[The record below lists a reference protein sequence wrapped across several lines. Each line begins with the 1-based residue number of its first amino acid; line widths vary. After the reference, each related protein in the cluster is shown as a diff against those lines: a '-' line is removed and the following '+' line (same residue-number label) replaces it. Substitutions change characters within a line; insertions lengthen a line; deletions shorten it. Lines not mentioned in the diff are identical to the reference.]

1 MSLFL
6 YSLVKHRAS
15 NLSEQEGGKCAGAEA
30 SLLGTTCVFSS
41 SLFCCCLVYPSTS
54 SPWAS
59 CSQRSQH
66 LVPLQNCSS
75 DGVVDFSSASPASRQ
90 HCTVNTSLRETT
102 AGESPVS
109 VDGIGHNTH
118 LVLWETEPCPD
129 SPWMRH
135 RHSCARPGQVLELFK
150 PGVVQTRA
158 PGVVQTQQT
167 VARAGHMLQISQ
179 SCFAAETKGC

>member
-1 MSLFL
+1 MYKLIPASPANSALHSSCISSSSTAAHCCAAQLNLHFISLTQVLWAGHDQRCNFPATAADLLLEMSLFL

-15 NLSEQEGGKCAGAEA
+15 NLSEQEGGKCTGAEA

-41 SLFCCCLVYPSTS
+41 SLCCCCLVYPSTS

-66 LVPLQNCSS
+66 LVPLQNYSS

-118 LVLWETEPCPD
+118 PVL
-129 SPWMRH
+129 
-135 RHSCARPGQVLELFK
+135 
-150 PGVVQTRA
+150 
-158 PGVVQTQQT
+158 
-167 VARAGHMLQISQ
+167 
-179 SCFAAETKGC
+179 